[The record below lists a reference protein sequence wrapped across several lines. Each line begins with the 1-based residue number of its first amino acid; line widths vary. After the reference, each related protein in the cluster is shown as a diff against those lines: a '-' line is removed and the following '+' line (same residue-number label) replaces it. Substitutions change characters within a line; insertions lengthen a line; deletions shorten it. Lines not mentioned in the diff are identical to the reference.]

1 MAPKKEYVAT
11 KALCKSLL
19 RGYIICF
26 PQTQQS
32 PSHHHFKLSES
43 TNNSRLVLPRLKG
56 WPGSRELPWNSS
68 GIKLQLEQ
76 QGGAFWPP
84 LALQFLLMSLSH
96 TTFRATQAF
105 LGAKKTP
112 CYIHPYNLMSL
123 APKCHKTRTPVAIK
137 KKKNTPQKQK
147 THNTKIA
154 LKTKGMIK
162 INQSNTTFLKSTAF
176 KDLQMKRSPIYTV
189 HLPKQRSVSCCCQV
203 EPANSLL

>member
-137 KKKNTPQKQK
+137 KKKNHHKNKKPTTPKLHLK
-147 THNTKIA
+147 PRAWLKLTKA
-154 LKTKGMIK
+154 TPL
-162 INQSNTTFLKSTAF
+162 F
-176 KDLQMKRSPIYTV
+176 
-189 HLPKQRSVSCCCQV
+189 
-203 EPANSLL
+203 